1 MNLKRLS
8 FSLAVMLALVTAS
21 SAFAATI
28 PEQIF
33 SDAKDMLQEIS
44 KQDDVSGMADTLR
57 GSYAVAIVPSM
68 VKAGFLIGGTYGEG
82 FILRREKGK
91 WYGPSFYNVGGASFG
106 LQAGA
111 QEIALLMAVIN
122 ERGVEAFLSSKTKLG
137 GDVSVAAGPVGRR
150 AEAATDAQAK
160 ASIYSYSISK
170 GLFAGLSLD
179 GSVISISVKRNK
191 EYWGEGISA
200 SDALQKPAE
209 DKRITPI
216 TKMLD
221 ELIKK
226 ANAKESDEKKTPEK
240 KAKAK

>member
-1 MNLKRLS
+1 M
-8 FSLAVMLALVTAS
+8 VITLVIAS
-21 SAFAATI
+21 SAFAAATI
-28 PEQIF
+28 PEQII
-33 SDAKDMLQEIS
+33 SDAKAMLKEIS
-44 KQDDVSGMADTLR
+44 EQEDSSGMEDTLR

-68 VKAGFLIGGTYGEG
+68 VKAGLLIGGTYGEG
-82 FILRREKGK
+82 LILRRENGK

-122 ERGVEAFLSSKTKLG
+122 QRGVDAFLSSRTKLG
-137 GDVSVAAGPVGRR
+137 GDVSIAAGPVGRR

-170 GLFAGLSLD
+170 GLFAGFSLD

-191 EYWGEGISA
+191 EYWGESISA
-200 SDALQKPAE
+200 SDALQKPAT
-209 DKRITPI
+209 DARITPI

-221 ELIKK
+221 DLIKRAEK
-226 ANAKESDEKKTPEK
+226 AQ
-240 KAKAK
+240 KAK